1 MPRLADD
8 RVPKAARI
16 VLVCF
21 LSVFI
26 IFGIRL
32 SFSVFFAEFVLVE
45 GWSNEASAAIFSLNM
60 LVFAVTAPLAGV
72 ALDRWGPRPVFG
84 LGVCLM
90 ALGLWL
96 SSRATTL
103 SDLLLSYGV
112 IEGVGLGI
120 TGLGPVA
127 SVVAGWTTPAQRG
140 RALGIAFAGTGLGSL
155 LFVPLANRL
164 IDAFGWRDAYL
175 ALALICLIILLPL
188 MAIGLRRPPPSLL
201 PESHQSEARVNW
213 RGLLR
218 NPVFWA
224 LMLAAVMTM
233 GPVRSLT
240 VHQIAY
246 MESVGIERAAAA
258 AVVGLGGLLTSGFF
272 VVLGWVSD
280 RFGRATAYTIGAAG
294 LFGAVGMLIA
304 IRSVDMPSLLLLY
317 ALFFAMGE
325 GARSSQTT
333 ALASDVFQR
342 QGLGLI
348 NGLVG
353 GLGGLG
359 AALGPWL
366 VGRLRD
372 ESGTYDGGLLVVV
385 VMVAISVVAYWYVAR
400 VKPRG
405 EKCKACPPLA
415 FLTIE

>member
-1 MPRLADD
+1 MTHRTDD
-8 RVPKAARI
+8 SLRSAARI
-16 VLVCF
+16 VIVCS

-60 LVFAVTAPLAGV
+60 LTFALAAPLSGI
-72 ALDRWGPRPVFG
+72 ALDRYGPRPVFG
-84 LGVCLM
+84 LGVILM
-90 ALGLWL
+90 AGGLWL
-96 SSRATTL
+96 SSRASSL
-103 SDLLLSYGV
+103 EDLLLAYGV
-112 IEGVGLGI
+112 IVGCGVGI

-155 LFVPLANRL
+155 LFVPLANQL
-164 IDAFGWRDAYL
+164 IELFGWRNAYL
-175 ALALICLIILLPL
+175 VLSLLCLFVLLPL
-188 MAIGLRRPPPSLL
+188 MVIGLRKPPHPGRHYS
-201 PESHQSEARVNW
+201 
-213 RGLLR
+213 RGLAPKLDWRQLFR
-218 NPVFWA
+218 NPVFWVLMIVA
-224 LMLAAVMTM
+224 LTTM

-246 MESVGIERAAAA
+246 MESVGVARATAAN
-258 AVVGLGGLLTSGFF
+258 VVSLAGFLTSGFF
-272 VVLGWVSD
+272 IALGWVSD
-280 RFGRATAYTIGAAG
+280 RFGRAVAFAIGAAG
-294 LFGAVGMLIA
+294 LIGAVGML
-304 IRSVDMPSLLLLY
+304 LLLRAGDFPFALILY
-317 ALFFAMGE
+317 ALLFGMGE

-353 GLGGLG
+353 GVSGLG
-359 AALGPWL
+359 AAIGPWL

-372 ESGTYDGGLLVVV
+372 ETGSYDGGLFVIVTMVV
-385 VMVAISVVAYWYVAR
+385 ISVTTFVSVAR
-400 VKPRG
+400 SSRQQ
-405 EKCKACPPLA
+405 PPA
-415 FLTIE
+415 GRKTDY

>member
-1 MPRLADD
+1 MTRQSVDPL
-8 RVPKAARI
+8 PSPARI
-16 VLVCF
+16 VIVSF
-21 LSVFI
+21 LSIFI

-60 LVFAVTAPLAGV
+60 LVFAATAPLAGI
-72 ALDRWGPRPVFG
+72 ALDRWGPRPVFA

-90 ALGLWL
+90 TAGLWL
-96 SSRATTL
+96 SSRATSL
-103 SDLLLSYGV
+103 SDLMLSYGI
-112 IEGVGLGI
+112 IEGIGLGI

-127 SVVAGWTTPAQRG
+127 SVVAGWTTPARRG
-140 RALGIAFAGTGLGSL
+140 RALGIAFAGTGMGSL
-155 LFVPLANRL
+155 LFVPLANLL
-164 IDAFGWRDAYL
+164 IDSIGWRDAYL
-175 ALALICLIILLPL
+175 ALSLVCLLVLLPL
-188 MAIGLRRPPPSLL
+188 MVFGLRKPPRALSQQI
-201 PESHQSEARVNW
+201 QSRAAPLNW
-213 RGLLR
+213 RALLR

-224 LMLAAVMTM
+224 LMIAAVMTM

-246 MESVGIERAAAA
+246 LESVGVERAAAA
-258 AVVGLGGLLTSGFF
+258 NVVGLAGLLTSGFF
-272 VVLGWVSD
+272 IGLGWVSD
-280 RFGRATAYTIGAAG
+280 RYGRATAYIIGAAG
-294 LFGAVGMLIA
+294 LIGAVGMLIVLRA
-304 IRSVDMPSLLLLY
+304 VDTPLALMLY
-317 ALFFAMGE
+317 ALLFAMGE

-372 ESGTYDGGLLVVV
+372 ESGSYDGGLLLVVT
-385 VMVAISVVAYWYVAR
+385 MVALSVIAYSFVAR
-400 VKPRG
+400 YRN
-405 EKCKACPPLA
+405 
-415 FLTIE
+415 